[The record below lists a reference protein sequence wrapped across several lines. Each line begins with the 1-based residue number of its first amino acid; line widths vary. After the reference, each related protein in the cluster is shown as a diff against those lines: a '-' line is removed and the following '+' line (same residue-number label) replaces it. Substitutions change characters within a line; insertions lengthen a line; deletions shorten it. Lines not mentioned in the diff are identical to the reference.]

1 MRKTCFVISWPS
13 KWDVAHDRSVSTY
26 LQKSLF
32 VNGDGE
38 GECDTLNLNYDNKYI
53 IN

>member
-1 MRKTCFVISWPS
+1 MSF
-13 KWDVAHDRSVSTY
+13 HDLRNEMSHMIGMHFSVSTY

-53 IN
+53 IT